1 MNRRI
6 FVALIGGALAVALA
20 RAQPKK
26 AGALRRI
33 VIATDLESVVHRK
46 ALVETLRVSGWIEGR
61 DFVFVDSGF
70 MYGHPFDEVARRV
83 LDLKPDVILSVNT
96 AYTLALHR
104 QTKTIPIVMWAS
116 GYPVEVGLAESLARP
131 GKNVTGLSL
140 YAGTGV
146 WGKLVE
152 LLREAKPGAKSVV
165 VLWGY
170 VPPAHPIEE
179 IEPCYREFREAERA
193 LGIGVRIVDV
203 ARADQV
209 GAALKAIDTLR
220 PDGLVVTSGPGL
232 WSTRPQVLE
241 YATKRRLPTIADFP
255 QPPENTH
262 ARPLLVYAPAWGEL
276 FPQAA
281 TYIGRILGGMKPG
294 DLPIQQPARFEL
306 EINMKAASAIGLKL
320 PQSLLLRADRVIE

>member
-1 MNRRI
+1 MDRRR
-6 FVALIGGALAVALA
+6 FVAMIGGALAAALA
-20 RAQPKK
+20 RAQPKR
-26 AGALRRI
+26 AGAPRRV
-33 VIATDLESVVHRK
+33 VIAVDLESAVNR
-46 ALVETLRVSGWIEGR
+46 AMLVESLRAAGWAEGR
-61 DFVFVDSGF
+61 DYVLVDTGF

-83 LDLKPDVILSVNT
+83 LDLRPDLILSVNT
-96 AYTLALHR
+96 AYTLAIHR

-140 YAGTGV
+140 YAGTRI

-152 LLREAKPGAKSVV
+152 MLREAKPGTKSVA

-179 IEPCYREFREAERA
+179 IEPCYREFREAERTLKIA
-193 LGIGVRIVDV
+193 VRIVEV

-209 GAALKAIDTLR
+209 ASALKTIDAIR

-232 WSTRPQVLE
+232 WSTRSQVLD
-241 YATKRRLPTIADFP
+241 YAVKKRLPTIADFA
-255 QPPENTH
+255 QPPDNYNI
-262 ARPLLVYAPAWGEL
+262 RPLLTYAPAWSEL
-276 FPQAA
+276 FPQVA
-281 TYIGRILGGMKPG
+281 TYISKIFEGAKPG

-306 EINMKAASAIGLKL
+306 QVNMKAASAIGIKL
-320 PQSLLLRADRVIE
+320 PQALLLRADRVIE